1 MRPPGFLT
9 PFGSVRSGNA
19 ATSGTCQPGLGGRVL
34 RTREVLRVRPLR
46 APGTEVQGVNSESLL
61 RSLHGRAAVRPLAV
75 GGATALLGTRLSC
88 RYGYGYSTQT
98 LSAPNSIPDA
108 A

>member
-19 ATSGTCQPGLGGRVL
+19 ATRGTCQPGLGGRVL

-46 APGTEVQGVNSESLL
+46 APGTEGQGVNSESVL
-61 RSLHGRAAVRPLAV
+61 RSLYGRAAVRPLAV
-75 GGATALLGTRLSC
+75 GGVTPLLRTPLSC
-88 RYGYGYSTQT
+88 RYRAGYCR
-98 LSAPNSIPDA
+98 AN
-108 A
+108 